1 MCFGLPGGAIL
12 PLYDAWA
19 NVDHSIR
26 HYLVRHEQG
35 AGHMAQ
41 GYARA
46 TGKVG
51 VAIATSGP
59 GATNLVTPI
68 ADAYLDSTP
77 IVCITGQVQTYLIGT
92 DAFQEAD
99 ITGVTMPIVK
109 HSWLVADVEDIPRV
123 FKEAFHIA
131 RTGRP
136 GPVLIDIPKD
146 IQLTAFDFAYPRQ
159 VDIPGYKPSRH
170 GHPKQIIT
178 AAEAILAAERPV
190 FYVGGGAVNA
200 DVDPDQLIRV
210 AEAAQMP
217 VVTTLMAKGVFPD
230 SHPLCIGLPGM
241 HGSKAANWAMN
252 RCDLLIACGSRFDDR
267 VTGKL
272 DLFAPGAKI
281 IHMDVDPAEISKNR
295 EARDPDRG
303 VARAHRAEAGGCHR
317 VTRQRR
323 PAEARNGWSRSRGR
337 KREFPFKYRR
347 TEPLKPEYVIERLR
361 DLTEGQDV
369 VWTTGVGQHQMWAAQ
384 YLKIEKPRNWLDL
397 GRLGTMG
404 FGVPA
409 AIGAKV
415 GRPDAIVINI
425 DGDGCFQMTMQ
436 ELATAKMYG
445 IGAIHVVIN
454 NGWLGMV
461 RQWQELFHDERFSET
476 NLTIDL
482 PDYCKLAESFG
493 IPAFRCEKPEEVDA
507 AITAALAAGGPA
519 VIEARVDH
527 EEKVYPMVPAG
538 AASADM
544 IDVEWAD
551 DDNAWVE
558 EGSDEQL
565 PHALG
570 TGAQPSRCAHPVRRV
585 VRPPRIQYR
594 LARGRPHRGPQPQPH
609 HDPGRLRPAFGR
621 SGHQAAVQAGRRAQG
636 AGARRNRRRAA
647 S

>member
-1 MCFGLPGGAIL
+1 MTGAEAVIRSLEAEGVTDVFGLPGGAIL

-19 NVDHSIR
+19 ACEHTIR

-35 AGHMAQ
+35 AWHMAQ

-77 IVCITGQVQTYLIGT
+77 IVCITGQVPTHLIGT

-99 ITGVTMPIVK
+99 IQGITMPVVK
-109 HSWLVADVEDIPRV
+109 HSWLVDNADDIPRIV
-123 FKEAFHIA
+123 KEAFHIA
-131 RTGRP
+131 RSGRP

-146 IQLTAFDFAYPRQ
+146 LQLAEMTYVAPKQ

-170 GHPKQIIT
+170 GHPKQVIT

-190 FYVGGGAVNA
+190 FYVGGGAVSAN
-200 DVDPDQLIRV
+200 VDPAELIRI
-210 AEAAQMP
+210 AEAVQMP

-252 RCDLLIACGSRFDDR
+252 RADLLIACGARFDDR

-272 DLFAPGAKI
+272 DAFAPDAKV
-281 IHMDVDPAEISKNR
+281 IHMDVDPAEIDKNR
-295 EARDPDRG
+295 SAQIPIVGSLELVVPKL
-303 VARAHRAEAGGCHR
+303 AEAVQSRMNGG
-317 VTRQRR
+317 
-323 PAEARNGWSRSRGR
+323 PPKAAEWLRTVQSWKQDHPFRYRN
-337 KREFPFKYRR
+337 
-347 TEPLKPEYVIERLR
+347 TEPLKPEFVIERLR
-361 DLTEGQDV
+361 DLTADREV
-369 VWTTGVGQHQMWAAQ
+369 IWTTGVGQHQMWAAQ
-384 YLKIEKPRNWLDL
+384 YLQIDRPRHWLTS
-397 GRLGTMG
+397 GGLGTMG

-415 GRPDAIVINI
+415 GRPDATVINI

-445 IGAIHVVIN
+445 IGAIHVVVN

-461 RQWQELFHDERFSET
+461 RQWQELFHGERFSET
-476 NLTIDL
+476 LLESDL
-482 PDYCKLAESFG
+482 PDYVRLAEAFG
-493 IPAFRCEKPEEVDA
+493 LPGFRCETVDEVDE
-507 AITAALAAGGPA
+507 AITAALECGTAC
-519 VIEARVDH
+519 VIDARVDH

-538 AASADM
+538 APSAEM
-544 IDVEWAD
+544 IDVEWAE

-558 EGSDEQL
+558 EG
-565 PHALG
+565 
-570 TGAQPSRCAHPVRRV
+570 V
-585 VRPPRIQYR
+585 
-594 LARGRPHRGPQPQPH
+594 
-609 HDPGRLRPAFGR
+609 
-621 SGHQAAVQAGRRAQG
+621 
-636 AGARRNRRRAA
+636 
-647 S
+647 

>member
-1 MCFGLPGGAIL
+1 MDSATTRMTGAEAVIRCLEAEGVTDVFGLPGGAIL

-19 NVDHSIR
+19 ACDHSIR

-77 IVCITGQVQTYLIGT
+77 IVCITGQVPTHLIGT

-99 ITGVTMPIVK
+99 IQGITMPIVK
-109 HSWLVADVEDIPRV
+109 HSWLVDRVEDIPRV

-136 GPVLIDIPKD
+136 GPVLVDIPKD
-146 IQLTAFDFAYPRQ
+146 LQLTEFEFSYPKQ
-159 VDIPGYKPSRH
+159 VDIPGYKPSKH
-170 GHPKQIIT
+170 GHPKQVIT
-178 AAEAILAAERPV
+178 AAEAILAAERPTL
-190 FYVGGGAVNA
+190 YVGGGAVTSGLDPA
-200 DVDPDQLIRV
+200 DLIRV
-210 AEAAQMP
+210 AQAAQIP
-217 VVTTLMAKGVFPD
+217 VVTTLQAKGAFPD

-252 RCDLLIACGSRFDDR
+252 RCDLLIACGARFDDR

-272 DLFAPGAKI
+272 DVFAPGARV
-281 IHMDVDPAEISKNR
+281 IHMDVDPAEIGKNR
-295 EARDPDRG
+295 AADIPIVGSLEHVIPKL
-303 VARAHRAEAGGCHR
+303 AEAL
-317 VTRQRR
+317 
-323 PAEARNGWSRSRGR
+323 ESRSNGGPPKAGDWLETVQGWQRDN
-337 KREFPFKYRR
+337 PFRYRN
-347 TEPLKPEYVIERLR
+347 TPPLKPEFVIERLR
-361 DLTEGQDV
+361 ELTRGQDV

-384 YLKIEKPRNWLDL
+384 YLEIDKPRRWLTS
-397 GRLGTMG
+397 GGAGTMG

-445 IGAIHVVIN
+445 IAAIHVVVN

-461 RQWQELFHDERFSET
+461 RQWQELFHGERFSET
-476 NLTIDL
+476 LLEVDL
-482 PDYCKLAESFG
+482 PDYVKLAESFG
-493 IPAFRCEKPEEVDA
+493 IAAFRCETTDEVDA
-507 AITAALAAGGPA
+507 AITAALECGGPC
-519 VIEARVDH
+519 VIDARVDH

-538 AASADM
+538 ASSADM
-544 IDVEWAD
+544 IDVEWAE

-558 EGSDEQL
+558 EG
-565 PHALG
+565 
-570 TGAQPSRCAHPVRRV
+570 V
-585 VRPPRIQYR
+585 
-594 LARGRPHRGPQPQPH
+594 
-609 HDPGRLRPAFGR
+609 
-621 SGHQAAVQAGRRAQG
+621 
-636 AGARRNRRRAA
+636 
-647 S
+647 

>member
-1 MCFGLPGGAIL
+1 MTGAEAVIRCLEAEGVTDVFGLPGGAIL

-19 NVDHSIR
+19 ACDHSIR

-77 IVCITGQVQTYLIGT
+77 IVCITGQVPTHLIGT

-99 ITGVTMPIVK
+99 IQGITMPIVK
-109 HSWLVADVEDIPRV
+109 HSWLVDSVEEIPRV

-136 GPVLIDIPKD
+136 GPVLVDIPKD
-146 IQLTAFDFAYPRQ
+146 LQLTEFEFSYPKQ
-159 VDIPGYKPSRH
+159 VDIPGYKPSKH
-170 GHPKQIIT
+170 GHPKQVIT
-178 AAEAILAAERPV
+178 AAEAILAAERPTL
-190 FYVGGGAVNA
+190 YVGGGAVTSGLDPA
-200 DVDPDQLIRV
+200 DLIRV
-210 AEAAQMP
+210 AQAAQIP
-217 VVTTLMAKGVFPD
+217 VVTTLQAKGAFPD

-252 RCDLLIACGSRFDDR
+252 RCDLLIACGARFDDR

-272 DLFAPGAKI
+272 DVFAPGARV
-281 IHMDVDPAEISKNR
+281 IHMDVDPAEIGKNR
-295 EARDPDRG
+295 AADIPIVGSLEHVIPKL
-303 VARAHRAEAGGCHR
+303 AEAL
-317 VTRQRR
+317 
-323 PAEARNGWSRSRGR
+323 ESRSNGGPPKPADWLETVQGWQRDN
-337 KREFPFKYRR
+337 PFRYRN
-347 TEPLKPEYVIERLR
+347 TPPLKPEFVIERLR
-361 DLTEGQDV
+361 ELTRGQDV

-384 YLKIEKPRNWLDL
+384 YLEIDKPRRWLTS
-397 GRLGTMG
+397 GGAGTMG

-445 IGAIHVVIN
+445 IAAIHVVVN

-461 RQWQELFHDERFSET
+461 RQWQELFHGERFSET
-476 NLTIDL
+476 LLEVDL
-482 PDYCKLAESFG
+482 PDYVKLAESFG
-493 IPAFRCEKPEEVDA
+493 IAAFRCETTDEVDA
-507 AITAALAAGGPA
+507 AITAALECGGPC
-519 VIEARVDH
+519 VIDARVDH

-538 AASADM
+538 ASSADM
-544 IDVEWAD
+544 IDVEWAE

-558 EGSDEQL
+558 EG
-565 PHALG
+565 
-570 TGAQPSRCAHPVRRV
+570 V
-585 VRPPRIQYR
+585 
-594 LARGRPHRGPQPQPH
+594 
-609 HDPGRLRPAFGR
+609 
-621 SGHQAAVQAGRRAQG
+621 
-636 AGARRNRRRAA
+636 
-647 S
+647 

>member
-1 MCFGLPGGAIL
+1 VDSESRRMTGAEGVIRSLEAEGVTDVFGLPGGAIL

-19 NVDHSIR
+19 ACEHTIR

-77 IVCITGQVQTYLIGT
+77 IVCITGQVPTHLIGT

-99 ITGVTMPIVK
+99 ITGITMPIVK
-109 HSWLVADVEDIPRV
+109 HSWLVDRVQDIPRV
-123 FKEAFHIA
+123 IKEAFHIA
-131 RTGRP
+131 RSGRQ

-146 IQLTAFDFAYPRQ
+146 LQLAEFEFSYPKQ

-170 GHPKQIIT
+170 GHPKQVIT

-190 FYVGGGAVNA
+190 FYVGGGAVSAN
-200 DVDPDQLIRV
+200 VDPADLIHV
-210 AEAAQMP
+210 AEAVQMP
-217 VVTTLMAKGVFPD
+217 VITTLMAKGVFPD

-252 RCDLLIACGSRFDDR
+252 QADLLIACGSRFDDR

-272 DLFAPGAKI
+272 DVFAPGARV
-281 IHMDVDPAEISKNR
+281 IHMDIDPAEIDKNR
-295 EARDPDRG
+295 TAQIPIVGSLELVVPKL
-303 VARAHRAEAGGCHR
+303 AEALQSRMNGGPPKAAEWLQT
-317 VTRQRR
+317 VQDWKRQHPFRY
-323 PAEARNGWSRSRGR
+323 RN
-337 KREFPFKYRR
+337 

-361 DLTEGQDV
+361 DLTAGRDV
-369 VWTTGVGQHQMWAAQ
+369 IWTTGVGQHQMWAAQ
-384 YLKIEKPRNWLDL
+384 YLQIDRPRQWLTS
-397 GRLGTMG
+397 GGLGTMG

-415 GRPDAIVINI
+415 GRPEATVINI

-436 ELATAKMYG
+436 ELATARMYG
-445 IGAIHVVIN
+445 IGAIHVVVN

-461 RQWQELFHDERFSET
+461 RQWQELFHGERYSET
-476 NLTIDL
+476 LL
-482 PDYCKLAESFG
+482 ESSSPDYVKLAESFG
-493 IPAFRCEKPEEVDA
+493 LHGFRCETVEEVDT
-507 AITAALAAGGPA
+507 AITAALECGGPC
-519 VIEARVDH
+519 VIDARVDH

-538 AASADM
+538 APSAEM
-544 IDVEWAD
+544 IDVEWAE
-551 DDNAWVE
+551 DDNAWLE
-558 EGSDEQL
+558 EG
-565 PHALG
+565 
-570 TGAQPSRCAHPVRRV
+570 V
-585 VRPPRIQYR
+585 
-594 LARGRPHRGPQPQPH
+594 
-609 HDPGRLRPAFGR
+609 
-621 SGHQAAVQAGRRAQG
+621 
-636 AGARRNRRRAA
+636 
-647 S
+647 

>member
-1 MCFGLPGGAIL
+1 VDSDRRRMTGAEAVIRSLEAEGVTDVFGLPGGAIL

-19 NVDHSIR
+19 ACEHTIR

-46 TGKVG
+46 TGRVG

-77 IVCITGQVQTYLIGT
+77 IVCITGQVPTHLIGT

-99 ITGVTMPIVK
+99 ITGITMPVVK
-109 HSWLVADVEDIPRV
+109 HSWLVDRVEDIPRV
-123 FKEAFHIA
+123 VKEAFHIA
-131 RTGRP
+131 RSGRP

-146 IQLTAFDFAYPRQ
+146 LQLAEFEFSYPKQ

-170 GHPKQIIT
+170 GHPKQVIS
-178 AAEAILAAERPV
+178 AAEAILTAERPV
-190 FYVGGGAVNA
+190 FYVGGGAVSAN
-200 DVDPDQLIRV
+200 VDPGDLIRV
-210 AEAAQMP
+210 AESVQMP
-217 VVTTLMAKGVFPD
+217 VITTLMAKGVFPD

-252 RCDLLIACGSRFDDR
+252 QADLLVACGSRFDDR

-272 DLFAPGAKI
+272 DAFAPGAQV
-281 IHMDVDPAEISKNR
+281 IHMDIDPAEIDKNR
-295 EARDPDRG
+295 AAQIPIVGSLELVVPKL
-303 VARAHRAEAGGCHR
+303 AEALQSRMNGGPPKAAPWLQT
-317 VTRQRR
+317 VQDWKRQHPFRY
-323 PAEARNGWSRSRGR
+323 RN
-337 KREFPFKYRR
+337 

-361 DLTEGQDV
+361 DLTADRDV
-369 VWTTGVGQHQMWAAQ
+369 IWATGVGQHQMWAAQ
-384 YLKIEKPRNWLDL
+384 YLQIDLPRRWLTS
-397 GRLGTMG
+397 GGLGTMG

-415 GRPDAIVINI
+415 GRPDATVINI

-445 IGAIHVVIN
+445 IGAIHVVVN

-461 RQWQELFHDERFSET
+461 RQWQELFHGERYSET
-476 NLTIDL
+476 LL
-482 PDYCKLAESFG
+482 ESSSPDYVKLAESFG
-493 IPAFRCEKPEEVDA
+493 LPGFRCETVDEVDA
-507 AITAALAAGGPA
+507 AITAALECGGPC
-519 VIEARVDH
+519 VIDARVDH

-538 AASADM
+538 AAAAEM
-544 IDVEWAD
+544 IDVEWAE

-558 EGSDEQL
+558 DG
-565 PHALG
+565 
-570 TGAQPSRCAHPVRRV
+570 V
-585 VRPPRIQYR
+585 
-594 LARGRPHRGPQPQPH
+594 
-609 HDPGRLRPAFGR
+609 
-621 SGHQAAVQAGRRAQG
+621 
-636 AGARRNRRRAA
+636 
-647 S
+647 

>member
-1 MCFGLPGGAIL
+1 MDSATTRMTGAEAVIRCLEAEGVTDVFGLPGGAIL

-19 NVDHSIR
+19 ACDHSIR

-77 IVCITGQVQTYLIGT
+77 IVCITGQVPTHLIGT

-99 ITGVTMPIVK
+99 IQGITMPIVK
-109 HSWLVADVEDIPRV
+109 HSWLVDSVEDIPRV

-136 GPVLIDIPKD
+136 GPVLVDIPKD
-146 IQLTAFDFAYPRQ
+146 LQLTEFEFSYPKQ
-159 VDIPGYKPSRH
+159 VDIPGYKPSKH
-170 GHPKQIIT
+170 GHPKQVIT
-178 AAEAILAAERPV
+178 AAEAILAAERPTL
-190 FYVGGGAVNA
+190 YVGGGAVTSGLDPA
-200 DVDPDQLIRV
+200 DLIRV
-210 AEAAQMP
+210 AQAAQIP
-217 VVTTLMAKGVFPD
+217 VVTTLQAKGAFPD

-252 RCDLLIACGSRFDDR
+252 RCDLLIACGARFDDR

-272 DLFAPGAKI
+272 DVFAPGARV
-281 IHMDVDPAEISKNR
+281 IHMDVDPAEIGKNR
-295 EARDPDRG
+295 AADIPIVGSLEHVIPKL
-303 VARAHRAEAGGCHR
+303 AEAL
-317 VTRQRR
+317 
-323 PAEARNGWSRSRGR
+323 ESRSNGGPPKAADWLETVQGWQRDN
-337 KREFPFKYRR
+337 PFRYRN
-347 TEPLKPEYVIERLR
+347 TPPLKPEFVIERLR
-361 DLTEGQDV
+361 ELTRGQDV

-384 YLKIEKPRNWLDL
+384 YLEIDKPRRWLTS
-397 GRLGTMG
+397 GGAGTMG

-415 GRPDAIVINI
+415 GRPEAIVINI

-445 IGAIHVVIN
+445 IAAIHVVVN

-461 RQWQELFHDERFSET
+461 RQWQELFHGERFSET
-476 NLTIDL
+476 LLEVDL
-482 PDYCKLAESFG
+482 PDYLKLAESFG
-493 IPAFRCEKPEEVDA
+493 IAAFRCETTDEVDA
-507 AITAALAAGGPA
+507 AITAALECGGPC
-519 VIEARVDH
+519 VIDARVDH

-538 AASADM
+538 ASSADM
-544 IDVEWAD
+544 IDVEWAE

-558 EGSDEQL
+558 EG
-565 PHALG
+565 
-570 TGAQPSRCAHPVRRV
+570 V
-585 VRPPRIQYR
+585 
-594 LARGRPHRGPQPQPH
+594 
-609 HDPGRLRPAFGR
+609 
-621 SGHQAAVQAGRRAQG
+621 
-636 AGARRNRRRAA
+636 
-647 S
+647 

>member
-1 MCFGLPGGAIL
+1 MDSDRRRMTGAEAVIRSLEAEGVTDVFGLPGGAIL

-19 NVDHSIR
+19 ACEHTIR

-46 TGKVG
+46 TGRVG

-77 IVCITGQVQTYLIGT
+77 IVCITGQVPTHLIGT

-99 ITGVTMPIVK
+99 ITGITMPVVK
-109 HSWLVADVEDIPRV
+109 HSWLVDRVEDIPRV
-123 FKEAFHIA
+123 VKEAFHIA
-131 RTGRP
+131 RSGRP

-146 IQLTAFDFAYPRQ
+146 LQLAEFEFSYPKQ

-170 GHPKQIIT
+170 GHPKQVIS
-178 AAEAILAAERPV
+178 AAEAILTAERPV
-190 FYVGGGAVNA
+190 FYVGGGAVSAN
-200 DVDPDQLIRV
+200 VDPGDLIRV
-210 AEAAQMP
+210 AESVQMP
-217 VVTTLMAKGVFPD
+217 VITTLMAKGVFPD

-252 RCDLLIACGSRFDDR
+252 QADLLVACGSRFDDR

-272 DLFAPGAKI
+272 DAFAPGAQV
-281 IHMDVDPAEISKNR
+281 IHMDIDPAEIDKNR
-295 EARDPDRG
+295 AAQIPIVGSLELVVPKL
-303 VARAHRAEAGGCHR
+303 AEALQSRMNGGPPKAAPWLQT
-317 VTRQRR
+317 VQDWKRQHPFRY
-323 PAEARNGWSRSRGR
+323 RN
-337 KREFPFKYRR
+337 

-361 DLTEGQDV
+361 DLTADRDV
-369 VWTTGVGQHQMWAAQ
+369 IWATGVGQHQMWAAQ
-384 YLKIEKPRNWLDL
+384 YLQIDLPRRWLTS
-397 GRLGTMG
+397 GGLGTMG

-415 GRPDAIVINI
+415 GRPDATVINI

-445 IGAIHVVIN
+445 IGAIHVVVN

-461 RQWQELFHDERFSET
+461 RQWQELFHGERYSET
-476 NLTIDL
+476 LL
-482 PDYCKLAESFG
+482 ESSSPDYVKLAESFG
-493 IPAFRCEKPEEVDA
+493 LPGFRCETVDEVDA
-507 AITAALAAGGPA
+507 AITAALECGGPC
-519 VIEARVDH
+519 VIDARVDH

-538 AASADM
+538 AAAAEM
-544 IDVEWAD
+544 IDVEWAE

-558 EGSDEQL
+558 DG
-565 PHALG
+565 
-570 TGAQPSRCAHPVRRV
+570 V
-585 VRPPRIQYR
+585 
-594 LARGRPHRGPQPQPH
+594 
-609 HDPGRLRPAFGR
+609 
-621 SGHQAAVQAGRRAQG
+621 
-636 AGARRNRRRAA
+636 
-647 S
+647 

>member
-1 MCFGLPGGAIL
+1 MTGAEAVIRSLEAEGVTDVFGLPGGAIL

-19 NVDHSIR
+19 ACEHTIR

-77 IVCITGQVQTYLIGT
+77 IVCITGQVPTHLIGT

-99 ITGVTMPIVK
+99 ITGITMPVVK
-109 HSWLVADVEDIPRV
+109 HSWLVDRVEDIPRV
-123 FKEAFHIA
+123 VKEAFHIA
-131 RTGRP
+131 RSGRP

-146 IQLTAFDFAYPRQ
+146 LQLAEFEFSYPKQ
-159 VDIPGYKPSRH
+159 VDIPGYRPSRH
-170 GHPKQIIT
+170 GHPKQVIT

-190 FYVGGGAVNA
+190 FYVGGGAVSAN
-200 DVDPDQLIRV
+200 VDPADLIRV
-210 AEAAQMP
+210 AESVQMP
-217 VVTTLMAKGVFPD
+217 VITTLMAKGVFPD

-252 RCDLLIACGSRFDDR
+252 QADLLIACGSRFDDR

-272 DLFAPGAKI
+272 DVFAPGAKV
-281 IHMDVDPAEISKNR
+281 IHMDVDPAEIDKNR
-295 EARDPDRG
+295 TAQIPIVGSLELVVPKL
-303 VARAHRAEAGGCHR
+303 AEALQSRMNGGPPKAAPWLQTVQDWKQQHPFR
-317 VTRQRR
+317 Y
-323 PAEARNGWSRSRGR
+323 RN
-337 KREFPFKYRR
+337 

-361 DLTEGQDV
+361 DLTADRDV
-369 VWTTGVGQHQMWAAQ
+369 IWATGVGQHQMWAAQ
-384 YLKIEKPRNWLDL
+384 YLQIDLPRRWLTS
-397 GRLGTMG
+397 GGLGTMG

-415 GRPDAIVINI
+415 GRPEATVINI

-445 IGAIHVVIN
+445 IGAIHVVVN

-461 RQWQELFHDERFSET
+461 RQWQELFHGERYSET
-476 NLTIDL
+476 LL
-482 PDYCKLAESFG
+482 ESSSPDYVKLAESFG
-493 IPAFRCEKPEEVDA
+493 LPGFRCETVDEVDA
-507 AITAALAAGGPA
+507 AITAALECGQPC
-519 VIEARVDH
+519 VIDARVDH

-538 AASADM
+538 AASAEM
-544 IDVEWAD
+544 IDVEWAE

-558 EGSDEQL
+558 EG
-565 PHALG
+565 
-570 TGAQPSRCAHPVRRV
+570 V
-585 VRPPRIQYR
+585 
-594 LARGRPHRGPQPQPH
+594 
-609 HDPGRLRPAFGR
+609 
-621 SGHQAAVQAGRRAQG
+621 
-636 AGARRNRRRAA
+636 
-647 S
+647 

>member
-1 MCFGLPGGAIL
+1 MDSATTRMTGAEAVIRCLEAEGVTDVFGLPGGAIL

-19 NVDHSIR
+19 ACDHSIR
-26 HYLVRHEQG
+26 HFLVRHEQG

-77 IVCITGQVQTYLIGT
+77 IVCITGQVPTHLIGT

-99 ITGVTMPIVK
+99 IQGITMPIVK
-109 HSWLVADVEDIPRV
+109 HSWLVDRVEDIPRV

-136 GPVLIDIPKD
+136 GPVLVDIPKD
-146 IQLTAFDFAYPRQ
+146 LQLTEFEFSYPKQ
-159 VDIPGYKPSRH
+159 VDIPGYKPSKH
-170 GHPKQIIT
+170 GHPKQVIT
-178 AAEAILAAERPV
+178 AAEAILAAERPTL
-190 FYVGGGAVNA
+190 YVGGGAVNSGLDPA
-200 DVDPDQLIRV
+200 DLIRV
-210 AEAAQMP
+210 AQAAQIP
-217 VVTTLMAKGVFPD
+217 VVTTLQAKGAFPD

-252 RCDLLIACGSRFDDR
+252 RCDLLIACGARFDDR

-272 DLFAPGAKI
+272 DMFAPGARV
-281 IHMDVDPAEISKNR
+281 IHMDVDPAEIGKNR
-295 EARDPDRG
+295 AADIPIVGSLEHVIPKL
-303 VARAHRAEAGGCHR
+303 AEAL
-317 VTRQRR
+317 
-323 PAEARNGWSRSRGR
+323 ESRSNGGPPKAADWLETVQGWQRDN
-337 KREFPFKYRR
+337 PFRYRN
-347 TEPLKPEYVIERLR
+347 TPPLKPEFVIERLR
-361 DLTEGQDV
+361 ELTRGQDV

-384 YLKIEKPRNWLDL
+384 YLEIDKPRRWLTS
-397 GRLGTMG
+397 GGAGTMG

-445 IGAIHVVIN
+445 IAAIHVVVN

-461 RQWQELFHDERFSET
+461 RQWQELFHGERFSET
-476 NLTIDL
+476 LLEVDL
-482 PDYCKLAESFG
+482 PDYVKLAESFG
-493 IPAFRCEKPEEVDA
+493 IAAFRCETTDQVDA
-507 AITAALAAGGPA
+507 AITAALECGGPC
-519 VIEARVDH
+519 VIDARVDH

-538 AASADM
+538 ASSADM
-544 IDVEWAD
+544 IDVEWAE

-558 EGSDEQL
+558 EG
-565 PHALG
+565 
-570 TGAQPSRCAHPVRRV
+570 V
-585 VRPPRIQYR
+585 
-594 LARGRPHRGPQPQPH
+594 
-609 HDPGRLRPAFGR
+609 
-621 SGHQAAVQAGRRAQG
+621 
-636 AGARRNRRRAA
+636 
-647 S
+647 

>member
-1 MCFGLPGGAIL
+1 MTGAEAIIRCMEAEGVTDVFGLPGGAIL

-19 NVDHSIR
+19 SCQHSIR

-77 IVCITGQVQTYLIGT
+77 IVCVTGQVPTHLIGT

-99 ITGVTMPIVK
+99 IQGITMPIVK
-109 HSWLVADVEDIPRV
+109 HSWLVDRVEDIPRI

-131 RTGRP
+131 RSGRP
-136 GPVLIDIPKD
+136 GPVLIDVPKD
-146 IQLTAFDFAYPRQ
+146 LQLAEFEFSYPRQ
-159 VDIPGYKPSRH
+159 VDIPGYKPSKH

-178 AAEAILAAERPV
+178 AAEAILAAERPTL
-190 FYVGGGAVNA
+190 YLGGGAVSSN
-200 DVDPDQLIRV
+200 VEQSELIRM

-217 VVTTLMAKGVFPD
+217 VVTTLQAKGAFPD

-252 RCDLLIACGSRFDDR
+252 RCDLLIACGARFDDR

-272 DLFAPGAKI
+272 DLFAPGAKV
-281 IHMDVDPAEISKNR
+281 IHMDVDPAEIDKNR
-295 EARDPDRG
+295 AAQIPIVGSLELVVPKL
-303 VARAHRAEAGGCHR
+303 AEAL
-317 VTRQRR
+317 
-323 PAEARNGWSRSRGR
+323 ESRSNGGAPKAAEWLETVRGW
-337 KREFPFKYRR
+337 KREHPFRYRN
-347 TEPLKPEYVIERLR
+347 TPPLKPEFVIERLR
-361 DLTEGQDV
+361 DLTAGQDV
-369 VWTTGVGQHQMWAAQ
+369 IWTTGVGQHQMWAAQ
-384 YLKIEKPRNWLDL
+384 YLQIDLPRRFLTS
-397 GRLGTMG
+397 GGAGTMG

-415 GRPDAIVINI
+415 GRPEAVVINI

-445 IGAIHVVIN
+445 IAAIHVIIN

-461 RQWQELFHDERFSET
+461 RQWQELFHQERYSET
-476 NLTIDL
+476 LLENDL
-482 PDYCKLAESFG
+482 PDYVKLAEAFG
-493 IPAFRCEKPEEVDA
+493 LPGFRCETVDEVDA
-507 AITAALAAGGPA
+507 AITSALECGSAC
-519 VIEARVDH
+519 VIDARVDH

-538 AASADM
+538 GASADM

-558 EGSDEQL
+558 EG
-565 PHALG
+565 
-570 TGAQPSRCAHPVRRV
+570 V
-585 VRPPRIQYR
+585 
-594 LARGRPHRGPQPQPH
+594 
-609 HDPGRLRPAFGR
+609 
-621 SGHQAAVQAGRRAQG
+621 
-636 AGARRNRRRAA
+636 
-647 S
+647 

>member
-1 MCFGLPGGAIL
+1 MDSATTRMTGAEAVIRCLEAEGVTDVFGLPGGAIL

-19 NVDHSIR
+19 ACDHSIR

-77 IVCITGQVQTYLIGT
+77 IVCITGQVPTHLIGT

-99 ITGVTMPIVK
+99 IQGITMPIVK
-109 HSWLVADVEDIPRV
+109 HSWLVDSVEDIPRV

-136 GPVLIDIPKD
+136 GPVLVDIPKD
-146 IQLTAFDFAYPRQ
+146 LQLTEFEFSYPKQ
-159 VDIPGYKPSRH
+159 VDIPGYKPSKH
-170 GHPKQIIT
+170 GHPKQVIT
-178 AAEAILAAERPV
+178 AAEAILAAERPTL
-190 FYVGGGAVNA
+190 YVGGGAVTSGLDPA
-200 DVDPDQLIRV
+200 DLIRV
-210 AEAAQMP
+210 AQAAQIP
-217 VVTTLMAKGVFPD
+217 VVTTLQAKGAFPD

-252 RCDLLIACGSRFDDR
+252 RCDLLIACGARFDDR

-272 DLFAPGAKI
+272 DVFAPGARV
-281 IHMDVDPAEISKNR
+281 IHMDVDPAEIGKNR
-295 EARDPDRG
+295 AADIPIVGSLEHVIPKL
-303 VARAHRAEAGGCHR
+303 AEAL
-317 VTRQRR
+317 
-323 PAEARNGWSRSRGR
+323 ESRSNGGPPKAADWLETVQGWQRDN
-337 KREFPFKYRR
+337 PFRYRN
-347 TEPLKPEYVIERLR
+347 TPPLKPEFVIERLR
-361 DLTEGQDV
+361 ELTRGQDV

-384 YLKIEKPRNWLDL
+384 YLEIDKPRRWLTS
-397 GRLGTMG
+397 GGAGTMG

-415 GRPDAIVINI
+415 GRPEAIVINI

-445 IGAIHVVIN
+445 IAAIHVVVN

-461 RQWQELFHDERFSET
+461 RQWQELFHGERFSET
-476 NLTIDL
+476 LLEVDL
-482 PDYCKLAESFG
+482 PDYVKLAESFG
-493 IPAFRCEKPEEVDA
+493 IAAFRCETTDEVDA
-507 AITAALAAGGPA
+507 AITAALECGGPC
-519 VIEARVDH
+519 VIDARVDH

-538 AASADM
+538 ASSADM
-544 IDVEWAD
+544 IDVEWAE

-558 EGSDEQL
+558 EG
-565 PHALG
+565 
-570 TGAQPSRCAHPVRRV
+570 V
-585 VRPPRIQYR
+585 
-594 LARGRPHRGPQPQPH
+594 
-609 HDPGRLRPAFGR
+609 
-621 SGHQAAVQAGRRAQG
+621 
-636 AGARRNRRRAA
+636 
-647 S
+647 

>member
-1 MCFGLPGGAIL
+1 MADTPTRMTGAEAIIRCLEAEGVTDVFGLPGGAIL

-19 NVDHSIR
+19 HVEHSVR

-77 IVCITGQVQTYLIGT
+77 LVCITGQVPTHLIGT

-99 ITGVTMPIVK
+99 IQGITMPIVK
-109 HSWLVADVEDIPRV
+109 HSWLVHDVRDLPRT
-123 FKEAFHIA
+123 FRDAFHIA
-131 RTGRP
+131 RSGRP
-136 GPVLIDIPKD
+136 GPVLIDVPKD
-146 IQLTAFDFAYPRQ
+146 VQLASFEFSYPRQ
-159 VDIPGYKPSRH
+159 VDIPGYKPSKH
-170 GHPKQIIT
+170 GHPRQVIS
-178 AAEAILAAERPV
+178 AAEAIMSAERPV
-190 FYVGGGAVNA
+190 LYVGGGAISAN
-200 DVDPDQLIRV
+200 VDPADLIRL
-210 AEAAQMP
+210 AEAAQIP

-241 HGSKAANWAMN
+241 HGSKAANWGLN
-252 RCDLLIACGSRFDDR
+252 RSDLLIACGARFDDR

-272 DLFAPGAKI
+272 DAFAPGAKV
-281 IHMDVDPAEISKNR
+281 IHMDVDPAEIDKNR
-295 EARDPDRG
+295 HADIPIVGSLEHVVPKLAETLES
-303 VARAHRAEAGGCHR
+303 RAESG
-317 VTRQRR
+317 TRHTGEWLEQVR
-323 PAEARNGWSRSRGR
+323 GW
-337 KREFPFKYRR
+337 R
-347 TEPLKPEYVIERLR
+347 TEHPFRYPHTAPLKPEFVIERLR
-361 DLTEGQDV
+361 DLTAGRDV

-384 YLKIEKPRNWLDL
+384 YLQVDQPRRFITS
-397 GRLGTMG
+397 GGLGTMG

-436 ELATAKMYG
+436 ELATARMYG

-476 NLTIDL
+476 NLNAEL
-482 PDYCKLAESFG
+482 PDYVKLAESFG
-493 IPAFRCEKPEEVDA
+493 IAAFRCETEDQVDA
-507 AITAALAAGGPA
+507 AIEGALAAGGPA
-519 VIEARVDH
+519 VIDARVDH

-538 AASADM
+538 APSAEM
-544 IDVEWAD
+544 IDVEWAEE
-551 DDNAWVE
+551 DNAWVE
-558 EGSDEQL
+558 EG
-565 PHALG
+565 
-570 TGAQPSRCAHPVRRV
+570 V
-585 VRPPRIQYR
+585 
-594 LARGRPHRGPQPQPH
+594 
-609 HDPGRLRPAFGR
+609 
-621 SGHQAAVQAGRRAQG
+621 
-636 AGARRNRRRAA
+636 
-647 S
+647 

>member
-1 MCFGLPGGAIL
+1 MDSATTRMTGAEAVIRCLEAEGVTDVFGLPGGAIL

-19 NVDHSIR
+19 ACDHSIR

-77 IVCITGQVQTYLIGT
+77 IVCITGQVPTHLIGT

-99 ITGVTMPIVK
+99 IQGITMPIVK
-109 HSWLVADVEDIPRV
+109 HSWLVDSVEEIPRV

-136 GPVLIDIPKD
+136 GPVLVDIPKD
-146 IQLTAFDFAYPRQ
+146 LQLTEFEFSYPKQ
-159 VDIPGYKPSRH
+159 VDIPGYKPSKH
-170 GHPKQIIT
+170 GHPKQVIT
-178 AAEAILAAERPV
+178 AAEAILAAERPTL
-190 FYVGGGAVNA
+190 YVGGGAVTSGLDPA
-200 DVDPDQLIRV
+200 DLIRV
-210 AEAAQMP
+210 AQAAQIP
-217 VVTTLMAKGVFPD
+217 VVTTLQAKGAFPD

-252 RCDLLIACGSRFDDR
+252 RCDLLIACGARFDDR

-272 DLFAPGAKI
+272 DVFAPGARV
-281 IHMDVDPAEISKNR
+281 IHMDVDPAEIGKNR
-295 EARDPDRG
+295 AADIPIVGSLEHVIPKL
-303 VARAHRAEAGGCHR
+303 AEAL
-317 VTRQRR
+317 
-323 PAEARNGWSRSRGR
+323 ESRSNGGPPKAADWLETVQGWQRDN
-337 KREFPFKYRR
+337 PFRYRN
-347 TEPLKPEYVIERLR
+347 TPPLKPEFVIERLR
-361 DLTEGQDV
+361 ELTRGQDV

-384 YLKIEKPRNWLDL
+384 YLEIDKPRRWLTS
-397 GRLGTMG
+397 GGAGTMG

-445 IGAIHVVIN
+445 IAAIHVVVN

-461 RQWQELFHDERFSET
+461 RQWQELFHGERFSET
-476 NLTIDL
+476 LLEVDL
-482 PDYCKLAESFG
+482 PDYVKLAESFG
-493 IPAFRCEKPEEVDA
+493 IAAFRCETTDEVDA
-507 AITAALAAGGPA
+507 AITARWSA
-519 VIEARVDH
+519 VAR
-527 EEKVYPMVPAG
+527 A
-538 AASADM
+538 
-544 IDVEWAD
+544 
-551 DDNAWVE
+551 
-558 EGSDEQL
+558 
-565 PHALG
+565 
-570 TGAQPSRCAHPVRRV
+570 
-585 VRPPRIQYR
+585 
-594 LARGRPHRGPQPQPH
+594 
-609 HDPGRLRPAFGR
+609 
-621 SGHQAAVQAGRRAQG
+621 
-636 AGARRNRRRAA
+636 
-647 S
+647 

>member
-1 MCFGLPGGAIL
+1 MDSADRTGRMTGAEAIIRCLEAEGVTDVFGLPGGAIL

-19 NVDHSIR
+19 SCQHSIR

-77 IVCITGQVQTYLIGT
+77 IVCITGQVPTHLIGT

-99 ITGVTMPIVK
+99 IQGITMPIVK
-109 HSWLVADVEDIPRV
+109 HSWLVDNVQDIPRI

-131 RTGRP
+131 RSGRP
-136 GPVLIDIPKD
+136 GPVLIDVPKD
-146 IQLTAFDFAYPRQ
+146 LQLAEFEFSYPRQ
-159 VDIPGYKPSRH
+159 VDIPGYKPSKH

-178 AAEAILAAERPV
+178 AAEAMLAAERPTL
-190 FYVGGGAVNA
+190 YLGGGAVSSNVA
-200 DVDPDQLIRV
+200 QSELIRV
-210 AEAAQMP
+210 AEAVQMP
-217 VVTTLMAKGVFPD
+217 VVTTLQAKGAFPD

-272 DLFAPGAKI
+272 DLFAPGAKV
-281 IHMDVDPAEISKNR
+281 IHMDVDPAEIDKNR
-295 EARDPDRG
+295 TAQIPIVGSLELVIPKL
-303 VARAHRAEAGGCHR
+303 AEALESRANGG
-317 VTRQRR
+317 
-323 PAEARNGWSRSRGR
+323 PPKAAEWLETVRGW
-337 KREFPFKYRR
+337 KREHPFRYRN
-347 TEPLKPEYVIERLR
+347 TAPLKPEYVIERLR
-361 DLTEGQDV
+361 DLTAGQDV
-369 VWTTGVGQHQMWAAQ
+369 IWTTGVGQHQMWAAQ
-384 YLKIEKPRNWLDL
+384 YLEIDLPRRWLTS
-397 GRLGTMG
+397 GGAGTMG

-415 GRPDAIVINI
+415 GRPEAVVINI

-445 IGAIHVVIN
+445 IAAIHVVVN

-461 RQWQELFHDERFSET
+461 RQWQELFHQERYSET
-476 NLTIDL
+476 LLENDL
-482 PDYCKLAESFG
+482 PDYVKLAEAFG
-493 IPAFRCEKPEEVDA
+493 LPGFRCETVDEVDA
-507 AITAALAAGGPA
+507 AITQALECGSAC
-519 VIEARVDH
+519 VIDARVDH

-538 AASADM
+538 GSSAEM
-544 IDVEWAD
+544 IDVEWAE

-558 EGSDEQL
+558 EG
-565 PHALG
+565 
-570 TGAQPSRCAHPVRRV
+570 V
-585 VRPPRIQYR
+585 
-594 LARGRPHRGPQPQPH
+594 
-609 HDPGRLRPAFGR
+609 
-621 SGHQAAVQAGRRAQG
+621 
-636 AGARRNRRRAA
+636 
-647 S
+647 